1 MAKSIMIGEKF
12 GEGRHEIVVD
22 SIEVY
27 GQTTELV
34 IGLQVSGFINGK
46 IYLTAT
52 PYFDNATSSIKV
64 RDVDYRITTKNV
76 LAKIV
81 NLFYKKGL
89 KKKIEENLVFSL
101 KEELSLVK
109 EMSRSELFNMEVF
122 KNVHVNGFL
131 EKLNVNKTFLTEE
144 GIKVDLDLKGKLNV
158 KMQ

>member
-1 MAKSIMIGEKF
+1 MGSA
-12 GEGRHEIVVD
+12 EGREGETSLQHKL
-22 SIEVY
+22 
-27 GQTTELV
+27 TTHPCA
-34 IGLQVSGFINGK
+34 QVSGFINGK

-52 PYFDNATSSIKV
+52 PYFDQATSSIKM

-122 KNVHVNGFL
+122 KNVHVNGFVD
-131 EKLNVNKTFLTEE
+131 KLNVNKIFLTEE